1 MPAAIGSRTQE
12 YVEVLH
18 DSETHVDMVRLT
30 QLCQNGIPDKL
41 RADTWRYLLG
51 VSRPEKLE
59 EMSLVKRMAQ
69 EYIELERVWALS
81 LDADVIRRVKHD
93 IRRYLQASADQSR
106 DVSAGMRAPMEQ
118 VILRYL
124 NYHPCEYDRGLVHLL
139 GPFVHV
145 YAAEREMY
153 YCFEALLS
161 RLDSRLSQEG
171 CLELMVSFNTIFRHT
186 LPDLYRYFEDE
197 AVSAKDW
204 LPSWLRFLLAREL
217 PTQSV
222 LRLWDV
228 YFGHEQQAAR
238 GAYFELH
245 PYVCLAVLQ
254 LSIEDLLELDHFEIH
269 WYLDHLPPMDIGNV
283 LTAARNIR
291 EDVLSRNL
299 L

>member
-1 MPAAIGSRTQE
+1 MASKTADF
-12 YVEVLH
+12 VEVLL

-30 QLCQNGIPDKL
+30 QLCLNGIPDKL

-51 VSRPEKLE
+51 VSRAEKLE

-69 EYIELERVWALS
+69 EYVELERVWAHS
-81 LDADVIRRVKHD
+81 LDADVIRRVKRD
-93 IRRYLQASADQSR
+93 IRRYHQAGSGLPREASAG
-106 DVSAGMRAPMEQ
+106 ARAPMEQ
-118 VILRYL
+118 VVLRYL

-145 YAAEREMY
+145 CANEREMY

-161 RLDSRLSQEG
+161 RLDARLSQEG
-171 CLELMVSFNTIFRHT
+171 CLQLMVSFNTIFRHT
-186 LPDLYRYFEDE
+186 LPELYRYFEDE

-217 PTQSV
+217 PAQSV

-228 YFGHEQQAAR
+228 YFAHEQQAAR

-254 LSIEDLLELDHFEIH
+254 LSIEDLLELDHLEIH
-269 WYLDHLPPMDIGNV
+269 WYLAHLPPMDIGNV